1 MIATDTVVADEVL
14 DALAP
19 IALDE
24 LVERAGLLTRMDRK
38 YLLPAAGLPAVL
50 AGLPAD
56 MRVLDID
63 TRRQFSYRSAYFDTP
78 GLDSYLGAARRRRR
92 RFKVRVR
99 SYLDSDQHFFE
110 VKTRGARGT
119 TVKQRFAY
127 AGDGDRLGPET
138 QRLARQT
145 LAGAGV
151 RADGFR
157 FHLALTTHYERT
169 TLFIPSTG
177 SRVTVD
183 QQLAWTL
190 PGGTS
195 LSVPDRVI
203 VETKSSRTTS
213 PVDRLLWSLGHR
225 PCPISK
231 YATGLAAL
239 RPDLPANRWCPVLRR
254 HFIPN
259 TEESRP

>member
-1 MIATDTVVADEVL
+1 MIATGATVVDKMFG
-14 DALAP
+14 ALAP

-50 AGLPAD
+50 ARLPAD
-56 MRVLDID
+56 VRVLDIEA
-63 TRRQFSYRSAYFDTP
+63 RRRFTYRSAYFDTP
-78 GLDSYLGAARRRRR
+78 GLDSYLGAARPRRR
-92 RFKVRVR
+92 RFKLRVR
-99 SYLDSDQHFFE
+99 SYLDSDLHFFE

-119 TVKQRFAY
+119 TVKQRFPY
-127 AGDGDRLGPET
+127 AGDDDRLGPET
-138 QRLARQT
+138 QLLALDT
-145 LAGAGV
+145 LADAGV

-177 SRVTVD
+177 SRVTID

-190 PGGTS
+190 PRGAT
-195 LSVPDRVI
+195 LRAPDRVI

-225 PCPISK
+225 PSPISK

-254 HFIPN
+254 HFTTD